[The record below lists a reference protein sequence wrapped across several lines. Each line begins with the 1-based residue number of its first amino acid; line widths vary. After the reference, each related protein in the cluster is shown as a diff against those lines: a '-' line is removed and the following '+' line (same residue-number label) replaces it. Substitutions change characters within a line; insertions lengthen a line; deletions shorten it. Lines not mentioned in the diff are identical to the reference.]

1 MRKNINPYDFVKFNF
16 VKDCLFFGKKERF
29 FIVLGVSTW
38 SILVLLIVVFIGV
51 LTLAKEL
58 L

>member
-1 MRKNINPYDFVKFNF
+1 MKEINPYDFVKFSF
-16 VKDCLFFGKKERF
+16 IKDCLFFGKKERF
-29 FIVLGVSTW
+29 FIVLGISTW
-38 SILVLLIVVFIGV
+38 TILILLIAVFIGV